1 KPSPMSAANRTPPSA
16 HARNAV
22 QVIRRRVTSS
32 ATADT
37 QTPTHNRHM
46 AKVGPDRSLHLTN
59 TGPHAQMNVASQT
72 APTPRRWSRSSV
84 IRPCSQRGRAR
95 YPGSMR
101 EHTGT
106 SLVVAA
112 VSTFAFTIWA
122 AVIAVML
129 WSGITIYAIVKWI
142 GSPQDHASATTL
154 LVLLVGTVALF
165 PLLLA
170 IAIYLISKPMRYARK
185 RARKESEQLS
195 LPIADA
201 TAD

>member
-1 KPSPMSAANRTPPSA
+1 
-16 HARNAV
+16 
-22 QVIRRRVTSS
+22 
-32 ATADT
+32 
-37 QTPTHNRHM
+37 
-46 AKVGPDRSLHLTN
+46 
-59 TGPHAQMNVASQT
+59 
-72 APTPRRWSRSSV
+72 
-84 IRPCSQRGRAR
+84 
-95 YPGSMR
+95 MR

-106 SLVVAA
+106 SIAIAA

-129 WSGITIYAIVKWI
+129 WSGITVYAIVKWI

-154 LVLLVGTVALF
+154 LVLLIGTVALF

-170 IAIYLISKPMRYARK
+170 IAIYLISKPMRYARR

-195 LPIADA
+195 LPIVDA

>member
-1 KPSPMSAANRTPPSA
+1 
-16 HARNAV
+16 
-22 QVIRRRVTSS
+22 
-32 ATADT
+32 
-37 QTPTHNRHM
+37 
-46 AKVGPDRSLHLTN
+46 
-59 TGPHAQMNVASQT
+59 
-72 APTPRRWSRSSV
+72 
-84 IRPCSQRGRAR
+84 
-95 YPGSMR
+95 MR

-106 SLVVAA
+106 SIAIAA

-129 WSGITIYAIVKWI
+129 WSGITVYAIVKWI

-195 LPIADA
+195 APIADA